1 MGEGRR
7 LGIAVSLATA
17 GVLGLCVLAV
27 EPLREGISSAVR
39 GDTDALREEI
49 DSLGAGG
56 AAIVLGLALIHAFVW
71 YPTEILNA
79 AAGFVYG
86 LPRALPLMLAG
97 WLANALVCFWIGR
110 HAARPMLLRLL
121 GEERFL
127 RYETAVHRGG
137 IPLLLAMRLVP
148 IVPFSLFSYVAGSA
162 RVPIARFAWTSV
174 VGYLPLTLLFV
185 WLGSRLEEL
194 SLSDPLVWAGAL
206 VLVALVLLSSR
217 LARML
222 APSSG

>member
-1 MGEGRR
+1 VSEDRR
-7 LGIAVSLATA
+7 LAVALTLAA
-17 GVLGLCVLAV
+17 VAVLGLCALLI
-27 EPLREGISSAVR
+27 EPLRDGVSAAIR
-39 GDTDALREEI
+39 GDTEALRDEI
-49 DSLGAGG
+49 DSLGFGG
-56 AAIVLGLALIHAFVW
+56 ALIVFGLALIHAFVW

-86 LPRALPLMLAG
+86 VPLALALMVAG
-97 WLANALVCFWIGR
+97 WLANGLLCFWIGR
-110 HAARPMLLRLL
+110 NAARPMLLRLL

-127 RYETAVHRGG
+127 RYEAAVGRGG

-162 RVPIARFAWTSV
+162 RVSLVRFVWTTV
-174 VGYLPLTLLFV
+174 VGYLPLTVLFV
-185 WLGSRLEEL
+185 YLGSRLEEL
-194 SLSDPLVWAGAL
+194 SLSDPLLWIGAL
-206 VLVALVLLSSR
+206 VLIGLVLLSTR